1 MTGPTWKKR
10 ARSAGTLFRAL
21 LFLAIMIAF
30 PGILPALA
38 DASPSEHK
46 PALFFFWGIGCPT
59 CETAKPFVEYLKG
72 NYPGVRISSLE
83 VVQNRENLNLMEKL
97 LRERGAESGGVPV
110 FIIGKNVFTGF
121 NNTMT
126 RVIEEA
132 LRDEIALKG
141 QGGAASTRP
150 PPRKGPETISL
161 PFFGERETASFS
173 LPVFTVAVAAL
184 DSFNPC
190 AFFVLLTLLSLLVHA
205 HSRRRMLL
213 IGGVFVSVSGILYF
227 FFMTAWMNLFFVVG
241 HLSVVTRVAGITA
254 LAIAVINIKDYFL
267 FKKGISLNIPEKSK
281 PKLFERMRGLMRAES
296 LPSALTGTII
306 LAVAANSYE
315 LLCTAGFPMVYT
327 RFLTM
332 HSLSTTGYYAYLAFY
347 NLVYVIPLAIIVS
360 FFVITMGSRKLSE
373 WQGRVMKLVSGMMM
387 CGLALVLLLK
397 PELLQDVKASVLLFM
412 GVVIASALIVMV
424 TLKRLRARQA
434 TGRG

>member
-1 MTGPTWKKR
+1 MTGSTWKKR
-10 ARSAGTLFRAL
+10 VRSAGILFRAL
-21 LFLAIMIAF
+21 LFLSVMVAIPDCI
-30 PGILPALA
+30 PALA
-38 DASPSEHK
+38 DDTSPSDK
-46 PALFFFWGIGCPT
+46 TALFFFWGIGCPH
-59 CETAKPFVEYLKG
+59 CEAAKPFVEYLKQG
-72 NYPGVRISSLE
+72 YPDVEIRSLE
-83 VVQNRENLNLMEKL
+83 IVHNKENLNLLEKMV
-97 LRERGAESGGVPV
+97 RERGAEYGGVPV
-110 FIIGKNVFTGF
+110 FIIGNSVFSGYNDTVI
-121 NNTMT
+121 
-126 RVIEEA
+126 RRIEEA
-132 LRDEIALKG
+132 VKEYSSRKKS
-141 QGGAASTRP
+141 GGSTSLQ
-150 PPRKGPETISL
+150 PRGEQGPETLSL
-161 PFFGERETASFS
+161 PFFGEKELGSFS
-173 LPVFTVAVAAL
+173 LPVFTLVTAGL

-205 HSRRRMLL
+205 HSRKRMLL

-227 FFMTAWMNLFFVVG
+227 FFMAAWMNLFFVVG

-254 LAIAVINIKDYFL
+254 IAIAVINIKDYFL

-296 LPSALTGTII
+296 LPSAITGTII

-332 HSLSTTGYYAYLAFY
+332 HSLSKTGYYAYLAFY

-387 CGLALVLLLK
+387 SGLAFVLLLK
-397 PELLQDVKASVLLFM
+397 PELLQNVKASLLLFL
-412 GVVIASALIVMV
+412 GVVIVSALIVLS
-424 TLKRLRARQA
+424 TKSRLRPRRAP
-434 TGRG
+434 

>member
-1 MTGPTWKKR
+1 MNASIVKKP
-10 ARSAGTLFRAL
+10 AGSAGILFRAL
-21 LFLAIMIAF
+21 LLLLVITVLPA
-30 PGILPALA
+30 PLPALA
-38 DASPSEHK
+38 DSAPRADN
-46 PALFFFWGIGCPT
+46 PTLFFFWGIGCPH
-59 CETAKPFVEYLKG
+59 CEDAKPFVEYLG
-72 NYPGVRISSLE
+72 QSYPGIRIHSLE
-83 VVQNRENLNLMEKL
+83 VVKNKNNLNLMERMV
-97 LRERGAESGGVPV
+97 RERGAESSGVPV
-110 FIIGKNVFTGF
+110 FIIGKSVFSGF
-121 NNTMT
+121 NHTMT
-126 RVIEEA
+126 RGIEEA
-132 LRDEIALKG
+132 ISEEIARKKP
-141 QGGAASTRP
+141 GGEPSARP
-150 PPRKGPETISL
+150 PARKEADTISL
-161 PFFGERETASFS
+161 PFFGKRDAASFS

-227 FFMTAWMNLFFVVG
+227 FFMAAWMNLFFVVG

-254 LAIAVINIKDYFL
+254 LAIAIINIKDYFL

-332 HSLSTTGYYAYLAFY
+332 HSLSTAGYYAYLAFY

-387 CGLALVLLLK
+387 CGLAFVLLLK
-397 PELLQDVKASVLLFM
+397 PELLQDVKASVLLFL
-412 GVVIASALIVMV
+412 GVLITSALIVLV
-424 TLKRLRARQA
+424 TRKRLQSRRAP
-434 TGRG
+434 

>member
-1 MTGPTWKKR
+1 MTGPTRKKR

-332 HSLSTTGYYAYLAFY
+332 HSLSTAGYYAYLALY

-424 TLKRLRARQA
+424 TGKRLRARQA